1 MIKILLRICFVW
13 LALCLQLGLQA
24 NAAGI
29 STVTELRQQAAQL
42 QQLRKYDQAIVMLEE
57 AIELLKKQSP
67 QDIGKIADVHWDLGT
82 IYQQFG
88 GGNLDS
94 KTAVHWG
101 AAIALIEANMPDRW
115 LGEARKIYADLLVS
129 NLYKYD
135 EALRQYRLSLD
146 IASKEYGKDS
156 VPVAELS
163 LSIGFLYL
171 RLQ

>member
-67 QDIGKIADVHWDLGT
+67 QDNLAEVILIAK
-82 IYQQFG
+82 QQCTG
-88 GGNLDS
+88 G
-94 KTAVHWG
+94 
-101 AAIALIEANMPDRW
+101 
-115 LGEARKIYADLLVS
+115 LL
-129 NLYKYD
+129 LH
-135 EALRQYRLSLD
+135 
-146 IASKEYGKDS
+146 
-156 VPVAELS
+156 
-163 LSIGFLYL
+163 
-171 RLQ
+171 